1 MSKTSL
7 LIAFRYLFSRKSHSV
22 VNVISAVTVAGVAV
36 AVAAMVVVM
45 SVFNGFNSLIASRL
59 SGLDPML
66 KVESAASPG
75 KAFANADSLAA
86 LIESLPEI
94 ATATP
99 TVEQR
104 ALAMIGQY
112 QSPVRVKGV
121 CVDSYSKVA
130 NLDSVIIDG
139 YPWDDFH
146 PCAPPSVLSVG
157 VANALRAPIGT
168 SHLLHLYAPRRI
180 GRINPANPAAAF
192 RADSASLSA
201 VFAVNQ
207 PEFDADMVYVP
218 ISLARKLFQFTT
230 EATAIEIGTNPGA
243 DIGYA
248 AKAIAG
254 LLGPEYAVMDRME
267 QHKSSFRIVNV
278 EKWMSFFLL
287 AFILLIASF
296 NVISTMTL
304 LIIEKEPN
312 AYTLKA
318 IGASSRFIRSI
329 YSLQS
334 VFITMAGAL
343 AGALAGS
350 LLSLGQQTFEW
361 IKLAADPASL
371 SLSAYPVEFHA
382 VDLIPIL
389 LTAAIIGSATA
400 FVTTRLTARH

>member
-7 LIAFRYLFSRKSHSV
+7 RIAFRYLFSRKSHSV

-59 SGLDPML
+59 SELDPIL
-66 KVESAASPG
+66 KVELSSSPG
-75 KAFANADSLAA
+75 KAFADADSLAA

-94 ATATP
+94 TAATP
-99 TVEQR
+99 TLEQR
-104 ALAMIGQY
+104 ALAVIGQY
-112 QSPVRVKGV
+112 QTPVRVKGV
-121 CVDSYSKVA
+121 CINSYSNVA
-130 NLDSVIIDG
+130 ALDSVIIDG
-139 YPWDDFH
+139 HPWHDFH
-146 PCAPPSVLSVG
+146 QYAPPSVLSVG
-157 VANALRAPIGT
+157 VANALRAPVGS
-168 SHLLHLYAPRRI
+168 SHLLHLYAPRRV
-180 GRINPANPAAAF
+180 GRINPANPTTAF
-192 RADSASLSA
+192 RSDSASLSA

-218 ISLARKLFQFTT
+218 IGLARKLFQFST
-230 EATAIEIGTNPGA
+230 EATAIEVETTPGT
-243 DIGYA
+243 DIGDA
-248 AKAIAG
+248 IAAIAG
-254 LLGPEYAVMDRME
+254 LIGPEYTVLDRME

-278 EKWMSFFLL
+278 EKWMSFLLL

-318 IGASSRFIRSI
+318 LGASSGFIRSI
-329 YSLQS
+329 YSFQS

-350 LLSLGQQTFEW
+350 LLSLGQQSFGW
-361 IKLAADPASL
+361 VKLAADPASL

-382 VDLIPIL
+382 ADLIPIL

-400 FVTTRLTARH
+400 VITPCLTTRR